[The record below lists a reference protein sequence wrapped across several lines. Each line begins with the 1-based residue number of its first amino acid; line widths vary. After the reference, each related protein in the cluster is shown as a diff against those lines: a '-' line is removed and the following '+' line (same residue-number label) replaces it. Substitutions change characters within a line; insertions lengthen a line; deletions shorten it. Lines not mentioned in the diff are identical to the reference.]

1 MDKRKKRRQIRAYF
15 FPYDR
20 PEKPPEKSKGY
31 YQGKGY
37 VVIGAGILLFTL
49 YMAITFAFND
59 HIREGICSVLILAT
73 VGIVAI
79 SGGLLLQ
86 KSPGE
91 HTEYEKSLKG
101 YRSRLREWGLT
112 ETDMEAVPSGQQIDA
127 WLREDLENITE
138 YALTKK
144 LGLTYAELEDTR
156 DPLVIYGP
164 LYWTTPGIP
173 DKELVYVKE
182 KPSNILRFSCYRVVI
197 VFLTRDWVATYSCNF
212 NFLRNARL
220 GEKTVEYLYRDIVS
234 VSTEEVSTNYTL
246 PDGKK
251 LQRAKIFRLSV
262 ANGERIEVTTN
273 SPQLKDML
281 GGTLNLGDQDK
292 SVRVIRE
299 MIRSKKG

>member
-1 MDKRKKRRQIRAYF
+1 MDKRKKRRLIRAYF

-20 PEKPPEKSKGY
+20 PEKPPEKSEEY
-31 YQGKGY
+31 YKGKGY
-37 VVIGAGILLFTL
+37 VVIGVVIILIALCLSIPAVVSGDFQGGEVCGTL
-49 YMAITFAFND
+49 IGAMIGMA
-59 HIREGICSVLILAT
+59 V
-73 VGIVAI
+73 I
-79 SGGLLLQ
+79 SGGLE
-86 KSPGE
+86 KSSKE
-91 HTEYEKSLKG
+91 QTEYEESLKE
-101 YRSRLREWGLT
+101 YSSRLREWGLT
-112 ETDMEAVPSGQQIDA
+112 ESDMETVPSGQQIDT
-127 WLREDLENITE
+127 WLQEDLENIIE
-138 YALTKK
+138 YALTQK
-144 LGLTYAELEDTR
+144 LGLTYAELEKTR

-262 ANGERIEVTTN
+262 ANGERIEVATN